1 MSVAA
6 RAAMAALKEARRRN
20 VIADWKG
27 GMNNCENGRKNG
39 GINES
44 TVRSII
50 KRWGHLPPS
59 HGELLEAPR
68 SGRPRAYRFRCTYHV
83 LDSPCQPPYVTLQ
96 VQTCCG
102 SATKETPLLGRKKS
116 YKPPIAICF
125 KHCKTG
131 LQELG
136 FR

>member
-27 GMNNCENGRKNG
+27 GMNNCKNGRKDG

-44 TVRSII
+44 TVRL
-50 KRWGHLPPS
+50 RHLPPS

-68 SGRPRAYRFRCTYHV
+68 SRRPRAYRFRCSYHV
-83 LDSPCQPPYVTLQ
+83 LGSPC
-96 VQTCCG
+96 
-102 SATKETPLLGRKKS
+102 
-116 YKPPIAICF
+116 
-125 KHCKTG
+125 
-131 LQELG
+131 
-136 FR
+136 